1 MTVNI
6 CSLICE
12 HYKGD
17 MPVGIVE
24 KDEPGWYDK
33 DVRQQTAAELVRHF
47 KAKGEQVDD
56 VTFPLLI
63 DQNEGLAVIK
73 HKDSL
78 TMARRRKN
86 RVGKAKHVEVSMDDG
101 HFTPLDGI
109 IVRCDEVA
117 ENAIA
122 SNGMT
127 SSRYHVV
134 YEEAEFERIEND
146 CSAIHELWDRASPTE
161 RKLILLLSE
170 WQQNKAMGECT
181 KHLRQKLYILKK
193 QLKREGSTFNPK
205 PWML

>member
-63 DQNEGLAVIK
+63 EKNEGLAVIK

-86 RVGKAKHVEVSMDDG
+86 RRGRDRKQDVPEIVSLEAEVQVDL
-101 HFTPLDGI
+101 PLDA
-109 IVRCDEVA
+109 D
-117 ENAIA
+117 AIHR
-122 SNGMT
+122 ME
-127 SSRYHVV
+127 
-134 YEEAEFERIEND
+134 EEAFEHIEND
-146 CSAIHELWDRASPTE
+146 CCAIHELWERASPTE

-181 KHLRQKLYILKK
+181 KHLRQKLYLLKK

>member
-86 RVGKAKHVEVSMDDG
+86 RRGRDRKQDVPELVSLEAGLQVDL
-101 HFTPLDGI
+101 PLDADVI
-109 IVRCDEVA
+109 HRME
-117 ENAIA
+117 
-122 SNGMT
+122 
-127 SSRYHVV
+127 
-134 YEEAEFERIEND
+134 EEAFERIEND